1 MARILLAED
10 DGAVRDFVRRAL
22 EMDGH
27 DVVPVS
33 DGGEALERVLS
44 PAAQFDLL
52 LSDIRMPVI
61 DGLALALQVGRDR
74 PDLPILL
81 MTAYAEHRD
90 QAYGLDALIKGV
102 IQKPFTL
109 EYIRA
114 QVRVA
119 LEGDDAAASG

>member
-10 DGAVRDFVRRAL
+10 DTAVRDFVRRAL

-33 DGGEALERVLS
+33 DGGEALERALS
-44 PAAQFDLL
+44 PIEQFDLL
-52 LSDIRMPVI
+52 LSDIRMPVV

-74 PDLPILL
+74 PELPILL
-81 MTAYAEHRD
+81 MTGYAEHRD
-90 QAYGLDALIKGV
+90 QAYGLDALIKGI

-109 EYIRA
+109 EHIRT
-114 QVRVA
+114 QVRDA
-119 LEGDDAAASG
+119 LEEVPPAA

>member
-33 DGGEALERVLS
+33 DGGEALERALS
-44 PAAQFDLL
+44 PAARFDLL

-61 DGLALALQVGRDR
+61 DGLSLALQVGRER

-90 QAYGLDALIKGV
+90 RAYGLDALIKGV

-109 EYIRA
+109 EYIRE
-114 QVRVA
+114 QVREA
-119 LEGDDAAASG
+119 LRSDAAA

>member
-1 MARILLAED
+1 MAQILLAED

-27 DVVPVS
+27 DVTPVS
-33 DGGEALERVLS
+33 DGGEALERALLPTS
-44 PAAQFDLL
+44 RFDLI

-61 DGLALALQVGRDR
+61 DGLSLALQVARER
-74 PDLPILL
+74 PGLPILL

-90 QAYGLDALIKGV
+90 KAYGMEALIKGV

-109 EYIRA
+109 EHIRQ
-114 QVRVA
+114 QVSEA
-119 LEGDDAAASG
+119 LASSAAA